1 MLSRLTY
8 IFFVTQSRPNAL
20 FDFYILLQECRECE
34 AGLIPLFLIFLF
46 MYNFL
51 IAILANNREHNK
63 EKIRLNDT
71 DPLRARVRNDSS

>member
-51 IAILANNREHNK
+51 ILANNREHNK